1 MIKNLEPSECIKI
14 LKQNYIGHLAYIF
27 QNRPFVIPIT
37 YFYEQKSHTIIG
49 YSSEGHKTK
58 ALRILSNAS
67 IEVSEIESVNN
78 WQSVLAHGKYEELN
92 GSQAK
97 SYLHIFSD
105 GIKDIIKQKEE
116 KNPQC
121 ISDFSSKIYDEEVP
135 IVFRINLDEITGKQ
149 RKHFN
154 STL

>member
-37 YFYEQKSHTIIG
+37 YYYEQQTNSIIG

-58 ALRILSNAS
+58 ALRILSDVS
-67 IEVSEIESVNN
+67 VGVSEIESINN
-78 WQSVLAHGKYEELN
+78 WQSVLAHGTYEELN

-97 SYLHIFSD
+97 LYLHTFSD
-105 GIKDIIKQKEE
+105 GIKNIIRQKEE
-116 KNPQC
+116 KNPQG

-135 IVFRINLDEITGKQ
+135 VVFRISLDEITGKQ
-149 RKHFN
+149 RNHFN
-154 STL
+154 NNL

>member
-1 MIKNLEPSECIKI
+1 MIKNLEASECLKI

-37 YFYEQKSHTIIG
+37 YFYDQKTNSIIG

-58 ALRILSNAS
+58 ALRILSAVS

-78 WQSVLAHGKYEELN
+78 WQSVLVHGKYEELN

-97 SYLHIFSD
+97 SYLHSFSA
-105 GIKDIIKQKEE
+105 GIKDIIRQKEE
-116 KNPQC
+116 KNPQS

-135 IVFRINLDEITGKQ
+135 IVFRISLDEITGKQ
-149 RKHFN
+149 RKHVKKTF
-154 STL
+154 

>member
-14 LKQNYIGHLAYIF
+14 LKENYIGHLAYIF

-37 YFYEQKSHTIIG
+37 YFYEQKINTIIG

-97 SYLHIFSD
+97 SYLHTFSN
-105 GIKDIIKQKEE
+105 GIKDIIRQKEE
-116 KNPQC
+116 KYPQC
-121 ISDFSSKIYDEEVP
+121 ISDFSSKIYDQEVP

-149 RKHFN
+149 RKHVN

>member
-1 MIKNLEPSECIKI
+1 MIKNLEPSECIQI

-37 YFYEQKSHTIIG
+37 YFYEQKTNTIIG

-58 ALRILSNAS
+58 ALRLLNAVS
-67 IEVSEIESVNN
+67 IEVAEIESINN
-78 WQSVLAHGKYEELN
+78 WQSVLVHGTYEELK

-97 SYLHIFSD
+97 SHLHTFSD
-105 GIKDIIKQKEE
+105 GIKEIIRQKEE

-121 ISDFSSKIYDEEVP
+121 ISEFSSKIYDEEVP
-135 IVFRINLDEITGKQ
+135 IVFHISLDEITGKQ
-149 RKHFN
+149 REHVN
-154 STL
+154 SKL

>member
-1 MIKNLEPSECIKI
+1 MIKNLEPSECLQI

-37 YFYEQKSHTIIG
+37 YFYEQKTNTIIG
-49 YSSEGHKTK
+49 YSNEGHKTK
-58 ALRILSNAS
+58 ALRILSAVS
-67 IEVSEIESVNN
+67 IGISEIESVNN
-78 WQSVLAHGKYEELN
+78 WQSVLVHGRYEELN

-97 SYLHIFSD
+97 SYLHSFSD
-105 GIKDIIKQKEE
+105 GIKDIIRRKEE

-135 IVFRINLDEITGKQ
+135 IVFRISLDEITGKQ
-149 RKHFN
+149 RKHVN
-154 STL
+154 S

>member
-37 YFYEQKSHTIIG
+37 YFYEQKTNTIIG